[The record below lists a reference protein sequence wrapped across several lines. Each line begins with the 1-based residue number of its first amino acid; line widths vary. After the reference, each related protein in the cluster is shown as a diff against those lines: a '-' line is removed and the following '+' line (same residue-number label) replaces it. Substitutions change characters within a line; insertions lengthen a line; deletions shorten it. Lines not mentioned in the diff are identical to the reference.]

1 MAGKKKTENF
11 MKDVASEKEWES
23 LCEYQVIYNQTNNWK
38 PKNHSKHADT
48 VMLILCLCKR
58 FSSSSF
64 PVSQA

>member
-38 PKNHSKHADT
+38 LIIQSI
-48 VMLILCLCKR
+48 LIL
-58 FSSSSF
+58 
-64 PVSQA
+64 